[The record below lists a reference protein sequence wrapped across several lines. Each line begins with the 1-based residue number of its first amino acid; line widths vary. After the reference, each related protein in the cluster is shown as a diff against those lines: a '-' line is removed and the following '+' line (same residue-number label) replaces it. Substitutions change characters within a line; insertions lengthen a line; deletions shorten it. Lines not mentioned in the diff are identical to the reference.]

1 MSNLPQGVKK
11 NAPEQISAAPQSVA
25 HVIPAQFYAVQYGD
39 AQGLQHSVIALK
51 VGDTWYLP
59 KDADAYAAN
68 LRPCAKWLQD
78 KLTKIVGTGEAKNEE
93 LPSEDA
99 VQVLP

>member
-51 VGDTWYLP
+51 VGDTWYL
-59 KDADAYAAN
+59 
-68 LRPCAKWLQD
+68 QD